1 MVNQATILGRV
12 GRMDNRLM
20 PNGNKV
26 TNLSIV
32 TSKKYTKDG
41 VKQEKSTWHNICL
54 YSKLA
59 EIADKYVSVGDLLFV
74 QGEIENTKYTDKEG
88 IEKTRSFITAHE
100 LKLMPNN
107 KDKSA
112 AKPDNNFNANF
123 PDNDE
128 VPF

>member
-12 GRMDNRLM
+12 GRMDIRSM

-59 EIADKYVSVGDLLFV
+59 DIAEKYVSVGDLLFV
-74 QGEIENTKYTDKEG
+74 QGEIENTKYTDKKG

-107 KDKSA
+107 RDKSA
-112 AKPDNNFNANF
+112 AKPENNFNANF